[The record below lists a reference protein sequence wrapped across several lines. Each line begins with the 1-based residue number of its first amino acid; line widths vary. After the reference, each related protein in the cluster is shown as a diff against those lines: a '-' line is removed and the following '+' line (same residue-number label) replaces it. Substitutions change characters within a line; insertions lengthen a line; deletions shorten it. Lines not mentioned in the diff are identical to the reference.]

1 MTNRNNTGNW
11 TYDALAGQL
20 MKIDLASGRIMGA
33 LETPGHM
40 MTVATTG
47 DIYIASLTGNV
58 LRWQPADKRWPAPA
72 PR

>member
-1 MTNRNNTGNW
+1 MTNRNNSENW

-20 MKIDLASGRIMGA
+20 MKIPFASGRIMGP

-47 DIYIASLTGNV
+47 DIDIASLTGNV
-58 LRWQPADKRWPAPA
+58 FR
-72 PR
+72 